1 MKLLGQPKR
10 MGRSGKTLGMVLG
23 DNGGRIRAVG
33 FGMGDLADELVG
45 VQTVDI
51 AAEPT
56 LNHFRG
62 NTSVELKLRDVKWG
76 SAAE

>member
-1 MKLLGQPKR
+1 
-10 MGRSGKTLGMVLG
+10 MVLG
-23 DNGGRIRAVG
+23 APDGGRIRAVG
-33 FGMGDLADELVG
+33 FGMGDLADELAG
-45 VQTVDI
+45 IKTVDV

-76 SAAE
+76 QSVGT